1 MHKKIIEKTM
11 SGLAKD
17 RQDYFQSIIR
27 YLEKDPRMVE
37 QENVVFTILKDV
49 IPDTP
54 TYLDAD
60 EFVDLL
66 IDFIRYNK
74 PGIRNLMYSRSYI
87 HDPHVMRTITGNFIQ
102 QVVVRSFDKHEKGDI
117 DTGDLSVHKLTWPYR
132 DTDVL
137 DPDDDPD
144 EWLAAIKRSEAWK
157 KEQKVD
163 RRKSGLSRIDD
174 KAMALAK
181 EKKDKEEKEEENT

>member
-1 MHKKIIEKTM
+1 MN
-11 SGLAKD
+11 GLAKD
-17 RQDYFQSIIR
+17 RLDYFQNIIIC
-27 YLEKDPRMVE
+27 LEKDPRIVS
-37 QENVVFTILKDV
+37 QENVIFSILKDI

-54 TYLDAD
+54 IYLDAN

-87 HDPHVMRTITGNFIQ
+87 HDPHVMRTITGNFIH
-102 QVVVRSFDKHEKGDI
+102 QVAVRTLDKHEKGDV
-117 DTGDLSVHKLTWPYR
+117 DTKNLSVHKLTWPYR

-144 EWLAAIKRSEAWK
+144 EWLAAINRNENWK
-157 KEQKVD
+157 AQQKVD

-174 KAMALAK
+174 KAMALFEENK
-181 EKKDKEEKEEENT
+181 EKDEKA